1 MSDTQSRGY
10 NRPALIVLVVVAAV
24 ACLALGWWQWQ
35 RFDSAAGTGQN
46 LGYALQWPL
55 FAGFAVFAYFRFVRL
70 EQESNDTAAEESNG
84 TDGTVETE
92 HADGTV
98 DNHGSHNAAGSDNDT
113 SGTASE
119 HPAATSARTS
129 GSEHQRRS
137 ARDWTPRI
145 GERASTAS
153 APREIPAGILPEPP
167 QAAANN
173 DTDPVLTE
181 YNSYLAQLH
190 ADDVGEQVREAGL
203 EARDTERSAG

>member
-1 MSDTQSRGY
+1 MSDAQRPAY
-10 NRPALIVLVVVAAV
+10 NRPALIVLVIVAAV
-24 ACLALGWWQWQ
+24 TCLALGWWQWQ

-70 EQESNDTAAEESNG
+70 EQESNETNAEESNG
-84 TDGTVETE
+84 TDGTVETQ
-92 HADGTV
+92 HADHAKGIV
-98 DNHGSHNAAGSDNDT
+98 DNHGTAGSHNTRSD
-113 SGTASE
+113 TA
-119 HPAATSARTS
+119 
-129 GSEHQRRS
+129 SEHQRRS
-137 ARDWTPRI
+137 ARDWTHRI
-145 GERASTAS
+145 GKRASTAS

-167 QAAANN
+167 KTATNN